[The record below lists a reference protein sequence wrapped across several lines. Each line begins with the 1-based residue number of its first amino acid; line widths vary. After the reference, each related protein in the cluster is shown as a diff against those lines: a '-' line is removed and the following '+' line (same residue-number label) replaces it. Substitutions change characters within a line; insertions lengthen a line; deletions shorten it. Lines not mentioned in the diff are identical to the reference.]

1 MNGSRASYSSELM
14 QPGVV
19 YIVGAGPG
27 DPELITVRGLRLLQQ
42 ADVVLYD
49 RLIPQELLAETPS
62 ECERIFVGKAPGV
75 AAAPQEEIIALMIH
89 HAKAKRRVVRLKGGD
104 PYVFGR
110 GGEEALALRAARVPF
125 VVVPGVSS
133 AIAAPAGA
141 GIPLT
146 HQHLSR
152 GFAVVTGH
160 ARAGTH
166 PPSRGEQ
173 SKDDPLAHLDLNALA
188 AIDTVVVLMG
198 VRRLAELSK
207 GLQQAGRSPDTP
219 VAIIENAATPK
230 ERIICGRLAD
240 IVQKA
245 AEASIR
251 PPAVIVIGNVV
262 ALQPALQPSFKPIH
276 STITSH

>member
-1 MNGSRASYSSELM
+1 M

-19 YIVGAGPG
+19 YIIGAGPG
-27 DPELITVRGLRLLQQ
+27 DPDLITVRGLRLLQQ
-42 ADVVLYD
+42 AEVALYD
-49 RLIPQELLAETPS
+49 RLVPRALLMETPQD
-62 ECERIFVGKAPGV
+62 CERIYVGKAAGV
-75 AAAPQEEIIALMIH
+75 AAMPQEEIINLMIH
-89 HAKAKRRVVRLKGGD
+89 HARANRRVVRLKGGD

-133 AIAAPAGA
+133 AVAVPALV

-146 HQHLSR
+146 HQHLAR

-160 ARAGTH
+160 TRHETYPASQR
-166 PPSRGEQ
+166 PQ
-173 SKDDPLAHLDLNALA
+173 DDDPLGHLDLEALA

-198 VRRLAELSK
+198 VRRLAALSE

-219 VAIIENAATPK
+219 VAIIENGATPK
-230 ERIICGRLAD
+230 ERLVCGRLAD
-240 IVQKA
+240 IAAKA
-245 AEASIR
+245 AQASVQ

-262 ALQPALQPSFKPIH
+262 ALQPALQPTLKQLHSPTTSF
-276 STITSH
+276 